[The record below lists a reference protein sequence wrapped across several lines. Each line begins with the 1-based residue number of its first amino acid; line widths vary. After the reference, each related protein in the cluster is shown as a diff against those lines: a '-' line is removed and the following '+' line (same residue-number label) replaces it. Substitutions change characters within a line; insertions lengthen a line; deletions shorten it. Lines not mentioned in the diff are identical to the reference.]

1 MLFRSISSGV
11 STGGRLAALT
21 FDPLLEQSLLESVRV
36 GEGGSWLAVDGARV
50 EALLGGIIDT
60 LAAAEAQ
67 GHRPVVVCSASLRPA
82 VRRLVA
88 PARPDLRVLAYPDL
102 ARSLHVEPVGVIR
115 LEHATA
121 H

>member
-1 MLFRSISSGV
+1 MRLVGDACIAAFFGAEKDKDRDRLKAAVRFEVDEWRAGRSDGE
-11 STGGRLAALT
+11 
-21 FDPLLEQSLLESVRV
+21 PVR
-36 GEGGSWLAVDGARV
+36 ARV
-50 EALLGGIIDT
+50 EALLGAVIDT
-60 LAAAEAQ
+60 LSAAEAQ

-115 LEHATA
+115 LESAVA